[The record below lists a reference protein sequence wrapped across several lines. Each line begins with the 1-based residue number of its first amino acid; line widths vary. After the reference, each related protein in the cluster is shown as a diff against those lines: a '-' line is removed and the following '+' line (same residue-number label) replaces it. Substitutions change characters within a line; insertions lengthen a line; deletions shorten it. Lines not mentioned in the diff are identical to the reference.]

1 MQRLFT
7 TITIAPALTTSF
19 PGAAPTSITTQ
30 GIKFGFNINSN
41 GKTANVGVVDGASR
55 SNRTKQQNIISII
68 STASFRPRFDKNGV
82 VDSAEVEI

>member
-7 TITIAPALTTSF
+7 TITIAPELTISF

-30 GIKFGFNINSN
+30 GIQFGFNINSN
-41 GKTANVGVVDGASR
+41 GKTANVEVVDGASR
-55 SNRTKQQNIISII
+55 SNRAGQQNIISII
-68 STASFRPRFDKNGV
+68 SAALFRPHFDKNGV